1 MSIAVLKSIE
11 NISNEVVIM
20 TALKYVRR
28 SSKTKSGKFVAYFSL
43 IFVVFVWGV
52 SPNLYTLWLKHFSAS
67 LIPAVIGLS
76 SGIALLIFSAKHLRE
91 LNKKYFLL
99 AIPTGIFNGLA
110 SILQKIGLQYTT
122 PSQYAFLEN
131 LSCVVVPFLMF
142 LFVRKKP
149 NAGKIIACLLCLAGA
164 FVLNFDGGVLSF
176 GIGDILCAMAG
187 ILYGVN
193 IALTGAFAK
202 QLNAALYVMIQMFTT
217 SAISFA
223 TAFTLN
229 AITVNGAPIEPLR
242 FSFNPLIILLLI
254 AFGLLSNAFCWIV
267 RTNAMKK
274 VDATV
279 VAVIMPF
286 SAVVTAVISV
296 IKGADPLTNNL
307 IIGGFLSLC
316 AAILSGFSDGVTL
329 SKIHHK

>member
-1 MSIAVLKSIE
+1 MTELKSQE
-11 NISNEVVIM
+11 N
-20 TALKYVRR
+20 AC
-28 SSKTKSGKFVAYFSL
+28 KTKSGTSLAYVSL
-43 IFVVFVWGV
+43 IFVVFVWGT
-52 SPNLYTLWLKHFSAS
+52 SPILYDVWFKYFSPS
-67 LIPAVIGLS
+67 MCPAIIALS
-76 SGIALLIFSAKHLRE
+76 SALALLIFSVKNLKH

-99 AIPTGIFNGLA
+99 AIPTGLFNGLA
-110 SILQKIGLQYTT
+110 SVMQKIGLQYTT

-164 FVLNFDGGVLSF
+164 FVLNFDGGALSF
-176 GIGDILCAMAG
+176 GVGDILCAAAG

-193 IALTGAFAK
+193 IALTGAFSK
-202 QLNAALYVMIQMFTT
+202 DLNSALYVMIQMFTT

-229 AITVNGAPIEPLR
+229 AITVNGAPIEPLK
-242 FSFNPLIILLLI
+242 FSLNPLFILLLV

-267 RTNAMKK
+267 RTSAMKK

-279 VAVIMPF
+279 VSVIMPF
-286 SAVVTAVISV
+286 SSVVTAVISV
-296 IKGADPLTNNL
+296 IRGNDTLTINL
-307 IIGGFLSLC
+307 IIGGFLCLC
-316 AAILSGFSDGVTL
+316 AAILSGFSDSFKSRRS
-329 SKIHHK
+329 SKIGEL